1 MKGFSFLWDFCLYF
15 FQFQCVWW
23 CVIEANMCVRL
34 AIHCCNFDAA
44 FGHWGTKLLFLFVR
58 NLVFYWGTMKY
69 WCYCF
74 YAIRLSHFFEVRS
87 YFLTGYNS
95 LCSMLVWDFGG
106 LWWSWIYNPT
116 LDLSYYEWWYTI
128 RCLGI
133 YISVFEQLC
142 LLFFFSIGL
151 VR

>member
-1 MKGFSFLWDFCLYF
+1 MLNWSPD
-15 FQFQCVWW
+15 
-23 CVIEANMCVRL
+23 MCSSSLSVV
-34 AIHCCNFDAA
+34 AILMQHLDVGELN
-44 FGHWGTKLLFLFVR
+44 HSFLFVR
-58 NLVFYWGTMKY
+58 NLVFHFEVFTMKY

-74 YAIRLSHFFEVRS
+74 HSIGLSHLFGVRS
-87 YFLTGYNS
+87 CFLTTYNS
-95 LCSMLVWDFGG
+95 LFMMLFWDFGG